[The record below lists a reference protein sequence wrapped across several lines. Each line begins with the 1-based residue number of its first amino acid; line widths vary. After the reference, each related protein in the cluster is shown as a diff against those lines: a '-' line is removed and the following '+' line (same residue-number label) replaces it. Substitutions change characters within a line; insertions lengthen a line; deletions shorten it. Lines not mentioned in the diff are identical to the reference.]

1 MRYRPTTSTDWRR
14 ILMATTDFLNVRQAA
29 DELGVHENTIR
40 NWEDRGLLHGIRLPG
55 SGFRRFPREEIDRMR
70 REMFG
75 SYAPPDELPDEAR
88 VGVRGEPVEGDVLS

>member
-1 MRYRPTTSTDWRR
+1 
-14 ILMATTDFLNVRQAA
+14 
-29 DELGVHENTIR
+29 
-40 NWEDRGLLHGIRLPG
+40 
-55 SGFRRFPREEIDRMR
+55 MR